1 MFDDLYMINSY
12 FCLPDKI
19 KELKIARKELE
30 TIFYSQ
36 NMATRTEYTD
46 TGIVT
51 RAFRLEKM
59 VIEHSMAQELLNKRI
74 ERNELRHKYFT
85 SYLDSLA
92 ETDVKRLYQRH
103 ALNQNVF
110 VTEQLEEQTIDE
122 INEIETCICLREGIF
137 VEEKLQKVE
146 LTDDFETNLDVLT
159 QLFAI

>member
-1 MFDDLYMINSY
+1 
-12 FCLPDKI
+12 
-19 KELKIARKELE
+19 
-30 TIFYSQ
+30 
-36 NMATRTEYTD
+36 
-46 TGIVT
+46 
-51 RAFRLEKM
+51 M

-74 ERNELRHKYFT
+74 ERNKLRHKHFT